1 MKQVNDRS
9 HVRPISVA
17 DRFRTDLHHRSTLI
31 NELYFLH
38 QRTASLMSSIATR
51 ETHRPLRDLLQDQTV
66 VDQYIAGRLRSVASE
81 HGMPP
86 GPSAN
91 LSSTAVLE
99 EVRHT
104 DRDRSIAHQ
113 RPIALRNALRSLRLH
128 AIRSWSELLDALD
141 DDHQSGLRKEILT
154 LQTLEADQ
162 YRALSKFGHSDQ
174 SGAPW

>member
-86 GPSAN
+86 SPSAN
-91 LSSTAVLE
+91 LSSTETGVDEFDATKIRYCSLPRVATASKSNLTAAGGVAGFRATAYMTLRAVS
-99 EVRHT
+99 RT
-104 DRDRSIAHQ
+104 TFSRT
-113 RPIALRNALRSLRLH
+113 P
-128 AIRSWSELLDALD
+128 LLSARGVL
-141 DDHQSGLRKEILT
+141 
-154 LQTLEADQ
+154 
-162 YRALSKFGHSDQ
+162 
-174 SGAPW
+174 P

>member
-86 GPSAN
+86 SPSAN

-99 EVRHT
+99 EVHYA
-104 DRDRSIAHQ
+104 DRDRSIADE
-113 RPIALRNALRSLRLH
+113 RPAALQNALRSVRLH
-128 AIRSWSELLDALD
+128 AIQLWSELLDALD
-141 DDHQSGLRKEILT
+141 VDHQSSLRKEVLA
-154 LQTLEADQ
+154 LQTFEADQ
-162 YRALSKFGHSDQ
+162 YRALSKFGRSDQ
-174 SGAPW
+174 RGTSP